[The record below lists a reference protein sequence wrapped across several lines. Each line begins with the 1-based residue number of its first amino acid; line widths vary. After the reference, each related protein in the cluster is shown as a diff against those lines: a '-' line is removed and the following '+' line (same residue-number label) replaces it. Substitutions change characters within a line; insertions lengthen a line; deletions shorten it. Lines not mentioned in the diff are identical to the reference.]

1 MGLICLRVYIMVYI
15 MKTAKLF
22 KTGRSRAVRLP
33 KEWIEGVEEVT
44 LEQTEGEIII
54 RPKNVDI
61 WQVAEACDDGYGFPD
76 RLPQS
81 ESGVRFP
88 Q

>member
-1 MGLICLRVYIMVYI
+1 MVSITVCI
-15 MKTAKLF
+15 MKTARLF
-22 KTGRSRAVRLP
+22 KTGRSRAVRIP
-33 KEWIEGVEEVT
+33 KDWIEGVEEVV
-44 LEQTEGEIII
+44 LERKDGEIII
-54 RPKNVDI
+54 RPKTIDV
-61 WQVAEACDDGYGFPD
+61 WKVAEECDDGYAFPD